1 MKNRK
6 LTSENLAEFLNF
18 MKEVEI
24 EYSTALSM
32 MKKCENLECDLL
44 HQLEIEKLSVSD
56 KNKLATKLRDCLRD
70 RRYYKNIVEEDA
82 PLANIIGDVDI
93 KKTVHRLEQVLGQI
107 RKAESYHDNRKYYPR
122 IMKYEEY
129 KNIWKNIKVSKR
141 AVKIMFLCTF
151 LIF

>member
-1 MKNRK
+1 M
-6 LTSENLAEFLNF
+6 
-18 MKEVEI
+18 
-24 EYSTALSM
+24 Y
-32 MKKCENLECDLL
+32 
-44 HQLEIEKLSVSD
+44 QYW
-56 KNKLATKLRDCLRD
+56 DCLLYTS
-70 RRYYKNIVEEDA
+70 YYKNIVEEEA

-141 AVKIMFLCTF
+141 AVKIMVLGTF
-151 LIF
+151 FGVLTDK

>member
-44 HQLEIEKLSVSD
+44 HQLD
-56 KNKLATKLRDCLRD
+56 
-70 RRYYKNIVEEDA
+70 KNIVEEDA

-129 KNIWKNIKVSKR
+129 KNI
-141 AVKIMFLCTF
+141 
-151 LIF
+151 

>member
-82 PLANIIGDVDI
+82 PLANIIG
-93 KKTVHRLEQVLGQI
+93 
-107 RKAESYHDNRKYYPR
+107 
-122 IMKYEEY
+122 EEY

>member
-44 HQLEIEKLSVSD
+44 HQLEIEKLSVSE

-93 KKTVHRLEQVLGQI
+93 KKTVHR
-107 RKAESYHDNRKYYPR
+107 KAESYHDNRKYYPR

-141 AVKIMFLCTF
+141 AVKIMVLGTF
-151 LIF
+151 FGILTDK

>member
-1 MKNRK
+1 MRK
-6 LTSENLAEFLNF
+6 FRMWPIASVRNW
-18 MKEVEI
+18 KI
-24 EYSTALSM
+24 
-32 MKKCENLECDLL
+32 KCFGE
-44 HQLEIEKLSVSD
+44 
-56 KNKLATKLRDCLRD
+56 NKLATKLRDCLRD

-141 AVKIMFLCTF
+141 AVKIMVLGTF
-151 LIF
+151 FGILTDK

>member
-44 HQLEIEKLSVSD
+44 HQLEIEKLSVSE

-93 KKTVHRLEQVLGQI
+93 KKTVHRLEQV
-107 RKAESYHDNRKYYPR
+107 
-122 IMKYEEY
+122 
-129 KNIWKNIKVSKR
+129 
-141 AVKIMFLCTF
+141 
-151 LIF
+151 

>member
-70 RRYYKNIVEEDA
+70 RRYYKNIEIFTKNTRKEEWICLKRHLHCFLQQHWQLESPPVPA
-82 PLANIIGDVDI
+82 ERTGKTIPAMHIG
-93 KKTVHRLEQVLGQI
+93 
-107 RKAESYHDNRKYYPR
+107 
-122 IMKYEEY
+122 
-129 KNIWKNIKVSKR
+129 
-141 AVKIMFLCTF
+141 
-151 LIF
+151 

>member
-56 KNKLATKLRDCLRD
+56 KNK
-70 RRYYKNIVEEDA
+70 
-82 PLANIIGDVDI
+82 LANIIGDVDI

-141 AVKIMFLCTF
+141 AVKKAILGTF

>member
-44 HQLEIEKLSVSD
+44 HQLEIEKLSVSE

-70 RRYYKNIVEEDA
+70 RRYYKNIVEET
-82 PLANIIGDVDI
+82 IKRTDI
-93 KKTVHRLEQVLGQI
+93 RFGNNNKTFPHLYLH
-107 RKAESYHDNRKYYPR
+107 KH
-122 IMKYEEY
+122 
-129 KNIWKNIKVSKR
+129 
-141 AVKIMFLCTF
+141 CT
-151 LIF
+151 

>member
-44 HQLEIEKLSVSD
+44 HQLEIEKLSVSE

-93 KKTVHRLEQVLGQI
+93 KKTVQ
-107 RKAESYHDNRKYYPR
+107 P
-122 IMKYEEY
+122 IMVVQFLFYMLFCRNITLYEFAQFEP
-129 KNIWKNIKVSKR
+129 
-141 AVKIMFLCTF
+141 
-151 LIF
+151 